1 MAEIKEQTV
10 EGFLEELA
18 SKSPAPGSGSAVAV
32 VAAKAAALVAK
43 VCRLTI
49 GKSEY
54 VEVESE
60 MLRILGYSDA
70 LRAALLFYA
79 EADEK
84 VFLEVL
90 ASKGSAASLREA
102 AASVAEIARMAE
114 EFSGSRLAD

>member
-79 EADEK
+79 EADRRS
-84 VFLEVL
+84 F
-90 ASKGSAASLREA
+90 SKCSPARVRRPVCGKQLLR
-102 AASVAEIARMAE
+102 
-114 EFSGSRLAD
+114 